1 LDDGDPMPDPA
12 SRAQPDGVHGASEIV
27 DATAFAWSDEEWS
40 GVPLE
45 SLVLY
50 ELHVGTFTPE
60 GTLAAAAERLEAL
73 RDLGITAVE
82 LMPLADF
89 PGGRNWG
96 YDGAALF
103 APARCYGT
111 PLDVRRFVARAH
123 DLGLAVHLD
132 VVFNHLGPDG
142 AYLAAFAPAIFSAV
156 HRSPWG
162 AGINLDGPGSE
173 GVRAFFIECA
183 LHWVHEYHLD
193 GLRIDATHAL
203 VDESPRHFLADLADR
218 LRATPRGRNVL
229 LIAEDARNLAVMV
242 RGTGDGGWGMDGVWS
257 DDFHH
262 QMRRI
267 LAGDRDGYFIDFSD
281 RVEELAATIN
291 QGWFYTGQVAP
302 FFKGPRGTDP
312 SGIPAPRFVIC
323 LQNHDQVGNRAHGDR
338 LHHTIP
344 LPAYRAASAVLLCAP
359 QTPLLFM
366 GQEWGC
372 SSPFQFFTDHAG
384 ELGEL
389 VRSGR
394 AREFEHFAAFADA
407 SSRARLPDPQ
417 AVRTFERSRLDW
429 SERERAPH
437 QHLLQLYAD
446 LLERRR
452 SEPAL
457 AAPGGGDGVARALDP
472 DTILLRRGAPAGP
485 DLLLVSRLR
494 GAGDVALTA
503 EDAGA
508 GPDPWYVVLDTE
520 DPRYAPDPRPIELT
534 SVPSA
539 VRIRFQ
545 RPGAVLLR
553 RDRNVN
559 A

>member
-1 LDDGDPMPDPA
+1 
-12 SRAQPDGVHGASEIV
+12 
-27 DATAFAWSDEEWS
+27 
-40 GVPLE
+40 
-45 SLVLY
+45 
-50 ELHVGTFTPE
+50 
-60 GTLAAAAERLEAL
+60 
-73 RDLGITAVE
+73 
-82 LMPLADF
+82 
-89 PGGRNWG
+89 
-96 YDGAALF
+96 
-103 APARCYGT
+103 
-111 PLDVRRFVARAH
+111 
-123 DLGLAVHLD
+123 
-132 VVFNHLGPDG
+132 
-142 AYLAAFAPAIFSAV
+142 
-156 HRSPWG
+156 
-162 AGINLDGPGSE
+162 
-173 GVRAFFIECA
+173 
-183 LHWVHEYHLD
+183 
-193 GLRIDATHAL
+193 
-203 VDESPRHFLADLADR
+203 
-218 LRATPRGRNVL
+218 
-229 LIAEDARNLAVMV
+229 
-242 RGTGDGGWGMDGVWS
+242 
-257 DDFHH
+257 
-262 QMRRI
+262 
-267 LAGDRDGYFIDFSD
+267 
-281 RVEELAATIN
+281 
-291 QGWFYTGQVAP
+291 
-302 FFKGPRGTDP
+302 
-312 SGIPAPRFVIC
+312 
-323 LQNHDQVGNRAHGDR
+323 
-338 LHHTIP
+338 
-344 LPAYRAASAVLLCAP
+344 VLLCAP